1 MKPQILPSF
10 RLAIAGFSPLR
21 PGFDPTSVLVKFV
34 VDKMALEQVFLL
46 LLRTASVSNFMHTLL
61 LLLS

>member
-1 MKPQILPSF
+1 MKPQILLWF
-10 RLAIAGFSPLR
+10 RRTIAGFSPLR
-21 PGFDPTSVLVKFV
+21 PEFDPTSLHVKFV

-46 LLRTASVSNFMHTLL
+46 LLRTFRDSIFMHTLL